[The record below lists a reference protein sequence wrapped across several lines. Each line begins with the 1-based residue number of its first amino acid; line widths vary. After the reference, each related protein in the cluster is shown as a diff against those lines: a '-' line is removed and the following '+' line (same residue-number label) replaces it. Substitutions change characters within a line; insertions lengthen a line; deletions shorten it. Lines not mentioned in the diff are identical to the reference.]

1 MIDSLEV
8 ANMAVPGIAL
18 YHSEI
23 LHVLAFKYLYS
34 IVTDCKVL

>member
-23 LHVLAFKYLYS
+23 LDVLALK
-34 IVTDCKVL
+34 